1 MTQEQK
7 NLKNHQLLEI
17 CGEDIF
23 KKIKR
28 KKIIKTSRDN
38 GNSLLNAKLTDQKQ

>member
-1 MTQEQK
+1 MSEDQK
-7 NLKNHQLLEI
+7 KLKNHQLLEI

-28 KKIIKTSRDN
+28 KKILQNTRD
-38 GNSLLNAKLTDQKQ
+38 GGTSLLDSKLSNQK